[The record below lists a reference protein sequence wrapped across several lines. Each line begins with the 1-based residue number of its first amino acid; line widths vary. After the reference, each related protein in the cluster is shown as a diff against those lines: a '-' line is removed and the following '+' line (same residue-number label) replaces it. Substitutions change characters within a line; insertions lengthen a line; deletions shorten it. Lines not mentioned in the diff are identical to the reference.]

1 MKTSMVREM
10 LRRFIQW
17 LKNLL
22 QRLFGK
28 ASALTNEDTVPKQP
42 APPLTDTDLEFL
54 FTELLEGVHQARG
67 RDWVQKWLSNVEH
80 RISPERWL
88 EWLQRFG
95 ERLLALKTPNNE
107 LASRLVALGEL
118 EIGAIGQLAY
128 NIGME
133 LLTRHQS
140 EPIWEYEG
148 PDLLVEDI
156 PPETDDIS
164 HESSPEGEYE
174 TVTLDELLIML
185 QQDEN
190 LRQQIIQQLDIET
203 DDPQVIVAALMKQ
216 LQVNEASPLPEN

>member
-148 PDLLVEDI
+148 PDILVEDI

>member
-1 MKTSMVREM
+1 MVREM

-22 QRLFGK
+22 QRLFGQ

-54 FTELLEGVHQARG
+54 FTELLEGVHQVRG

-80 RISPERWL
+80 RISSERWL

-118 EIGAIGQLAY
+118 EVGGIGELAY

-140 EPIWEYEG
+140 EAIWEYDG
-148 PDLLVEDI
+148 PDILIENI
-156 PPETDDIS
+156 PAETDDIS
-164 HESSPEGEYE
+164 QESSPEAEYE
-174 TVTLDELLIML
+174 TVTLDELLVML

>member
-1 MKTSMVREM
+1 MVREM

-148 PDLLVEDI
+148 PDILVEDI

>member
-1 MKTSMVREM
+1 MVREM